1 MIRSPLVT
9 PMRASLVLAACLAA
23 PSLASA
29 QTRTDA
35 PPPPSRFADPTGGAF
50 TSPTTLFT
58 SAAVPA
64 LDVRVIAGADVQ
76 PASGRLDAVRPLLNA
91 ELGLGRGFTLGA
103 GTTWFGGDSS
113 NAFNNINPY
122 AQVRYQILG
131 DASGTGPL
139 LGASLAYKR
148 IGDLG
153 GENELEASVSFQYRR
168 ARFEAGVQGT
178 FGQSL
183 NNGSERDIEARVY
196 AVGRPIPRLA
206 LGVAAQVRGD
216 VGEECTTADEAACE
230 AEERARLMLMQRAEF
245 DILGGG
251 IASFT
256 YERWQL
262 GTLVGASTLG
272 YYNNV
277 GFIAQAFGSVRF

>member
-1 MIRSPLVT
+1 
-9 PMRASLVLAACLAA
+9 MRTSLVLAACLAA
-23 PSLASA
+23 PSLAVA

-35 PPPPSRFADPTGGAF
+35 PPPPNRFADPTGGAF
-50 TSPTTLFT
+50 TPPTALFT
-58 SAAVPA
+58 AAAAVPA
-64 LDVRVIAGADVQ
+64 LDVRVIVGADVQ

-168 ARFEAGVQGT
+168 ARFEAGLQGT

-183 NNGSERDIEARVY
+183 TNGSERDLEARVY
-196 AVGRPIPRLA
+196 AVGRPTPRLA
-206 LGVAAQVRGD
+206 LGVAAQLRGD
-216 VGEECTTADEAACE
+216 VGEECTTSDEAACE
-230 AEERARLMLMQRAEF
+230 AEERARLMRMQRAEF

-262 GTLVGASTLG
+262 GALVGASTLG
-272 YYNNV
+272 HYNNV

>member
-1 MIRSPLVT
+1 
-9 PMRASLVLAACLAA
+9 MRASLVLAACLAA

-58 SAAVPA
+58 SAAAVPT
-64 LDVRVIAGADVQ
+64 LDVRGIAGTAPYLRDGSYPRISDLHGVAQ
-76 PASGRLDAVRPLLNA
+76 V
-91 ELGLGRGFTLGA
+91 LGRGFTLGA

-139 LGASLAYKR
+139 LGASLTYKR
-148 IGDLG
+148 IGYLG

-196 AVGRPIPRLA
+196 AVGRPTPRLA

-216 VGEECTTADEAACE
+216 VGEECTTSDEAACE
-230 AEERARLMLMQRAEF
+230 AEERARLMTMQRAEF
-245 DILGGG
+245 DLLGGA

-262 GTLVGASTLG
+262 GGLFGASTLG
-272 YYNNV
+272 YYENV
-277 GFIAQAFGSVRF
+277 GLIAQAFGSVRF